1 MRVDGKAIWQ
11 LTALSVQEAKD
22 YFDRSSLL
30 HADNGAAERDRAVA
44 DKILKEIQQRL
55 TFLSEVG
62 LPYLTLDRRAD
73 TLSGGKL
80 SAFASRPS
88 SDLTSGA
95 SVTSWTNLRSVFTR
109 ATTLCYC
116 APCAGSRSR

>member
-22 YFDRSSLL
+22 YFDSLL
-30 HADNGAAERDRAVA
+30 LAYADNGAAERDRAVA

-62 LPYLTLDRRAD
+62 WPYLTLDRRAD
-73 TLSGGKL
+73 TLFWRVGSAHPPGGPVRL
-80 SAFASRPS
+80 
-88 SDLTSGA
+88 
-95 SVTSWTNLRSVFTR
+95 
-109 ATTLCYC
+109 
-116 APCAGSRSR
+116 